1 MVLLLALTTSVV
13 GQSQGHF
20 WIQLYLYGVFFKVA
34 GLFLASWVE
43 SVKGVII

>member
-20 WIQLYLYGVFFKVA
+20 LMQVYLYGVFFIVA
-34 GLFLASWVE
+34 GLFFSFM
-43 SVKGVII
+43 G